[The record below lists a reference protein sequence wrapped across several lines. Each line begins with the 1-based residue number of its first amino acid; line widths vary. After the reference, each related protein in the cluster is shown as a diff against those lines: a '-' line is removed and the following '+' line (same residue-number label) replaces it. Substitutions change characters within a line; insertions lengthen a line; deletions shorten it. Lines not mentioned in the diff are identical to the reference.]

1 MAGESSRPPGLADPA
16 GRAQTPRISGKCMA
30 NLFLSYARD
39 DSARLRP
46 LAAALESGGHCVWWD
61 QHIPGGDQFAEAI
74 ERALD
79 EADAIIVAWSKA
91 SVHSAWVRDEAA
103 VGRDKGRLIPVTF
116 DGCAPPIGFRQ
127 YQTIDLSKWNGRPRA
142 PALAPLNEA
151 IAARAGGAKVAPGDR
166 RDVTSGIGP
175 GRRRLRVG
183 AFVAAASALV
193 VVAAALLYPRLPL
206 GASAVTPKVA
216 IGDFA
221 LVSPETPRQMSS
233 ALNSEILAA
242 FGSEHEVSLI
252 TAGLGRSQAPFLLDG
267 TIEKSSDTLHFTVNL
282 KNQHTG
288 GLVWSQSYDRAL
300 IDSLAPRQVAV
311 AATQVVRCGLW
322 GASGYRKPMSD
333 RALALYLQW
342 CNEYWGGSPDEDRI
356 LDSAKRIT
364 AAIPDFS
371 FGWSAL
377 ALAAVPIS
385 HRADAAGAVQVGQ
398 QGWKA
403 ARKATQL
410 DRRNPEGYMA
420 EAGLLAV
427 SRFADRERLLTKA
440 ISVRPTECGCER
452 QSYGDFLTS
461 VGRFEEATEEYDRA
475 RAMMPLAPMSNVRLA
490 QALYLV
496 GRQREADDVI
506 ARMLDL
512 WPDAEIV
519 QLLQVKAALWTHQY
533 ERAVPLLQTPEL
545 HLPDDERMALA
556 HAFAALQ
563 AKQAEKMR
571 AAATEL
577 GRLAADPRRNDRL
590 IVAALAALGAGPEAL
605 NAADA
610 LIRERGPALSDVL
623 FDPNLAAARSSPGY
637 VQLVRRLG
645 LVSYW
650 RGGGSRPDYCRG
662 SARPAVCSA

>member
-1 MAGESSRPPGLADPA
+1 MAR
-16 GRAQTPRISGKCMA
+16 
-30 NLFLSYARD
+30 LFLSYARD
-39 DSARLRP
+39 DAARLRP
-46 LAAALESGGHCVWWD
+46 LAAALEGNGHIVWWD
-61 QHIPGGDQFAEAI
+61 EHIPGGEQYADAI

-103 VGRDKGRLIPVTF
+103 VGRDNGRLIPVTF

-127 YQTIDLSKWNGRPRA
+127 YQTIDLSKWNGRPGA
-142 PALAPLNEA
+142 SGLAPLNEA
-151 IAARAGGAKVAPGDR
+151 IAARSGAGQGAPA
-166 RDVTSGIGP
+166 
-175 GRRRLRVG
+175 GRRTIAAAKGLGRRHLRVG
-183 AFVAAASALV
+183 AIVAAATALIA
-193 VVAAALLYPRLPL
+193 AAALLYPRLPL
-206 GASAVTPKVA
+206 GASAVAPKVA
-216 IGDFA
+216 IGDFT
-221 LVSPETPRQMSS
+221 LVSPDAPRQLSS

-252 TAGLGRSQAPFLLDG
+252 TAGLGRARAPFLLDG
-267 TIEKSSDTLHFTVNL
+267 TIEKNSDALHFTVNL
-282 KNQHTG
+282 KNQRTG

-385 HRADAAGAVQVGQ
+385 HRADDAGAAQVGQ
-398 QGWKA
+398 QGWTA
-403 ARKATQL
+403 ARKATEL

-420 EAGLLAV
+420 EAGLLPV
-427 SRFADRERLLTKA
+427 NRFADRERLLTKA

-461 VGRFEEATEEYDRA
+461 VGRFEEASEEYDRA

-496 GRQREADDVI
+496 DRRREADKVI

-519 QLLQVKAALWTHQY
+519 LLLQVKAALWTRQY
-533 ERAVPLLQTPEL
+533 DRAIPLLQTPEL
-545 HLPDDERMALA
+545 HLPDDERAALA
-556 HAFAALQ
+556 NAFAALQ
-563 AKQAEKMR
+563 SKNAAQMR
-571 AAATEL
+571 AAAADL
-577 GRLAADPRRNDRL
+577 SRLAADPRRNDRL
-590 IVAALAALGAGPEAL
+590 IVAALAALGGGPEAL

-610 LIRERGPALSDVL
+610 LIRQRGPALSDVL
-623 FDPNLAAARSSPGY
+623 FDPNLAPARSSPGY
-637 VQLVRRLG
+637 AQLVGRLG

-650 RGGGSRPDYCRG
+650 RSGGSRPDYCRG
-662 SARPAVCSA
+662 SATPAVCSA